1 MKKVIG
7 VLIILILMVQAN
19 LSIAATNKELEDQ
32 KNNIKNQQK
41 DLESKKE
48 QLQDDIDE
56 VQAQK
61 SDTLREVENLINEIS
76 SYEADIND
84 LQDKID
90 DLQTKIVDTEVAI
103 KEKEAQYTK
112 EKQLLDDRLL
122 AICEQGETR
131 YLDILLTSESLIDFI
146 SRYNI
151 ISEFVQSDTELLE
164 TIETQRKEIEAEK
177 SKLENDKKELDT
189 AQASLEAK
197 NSELKKAKSQKDS
210 QVKKLNAEEKEL
222 QKELEESEKKQKEA
236 DKEIKR
242 IEEEIR
248 KNNANNG
255 SASIIGKPS
264 ESGYIFPVAGL
275 SKNNINNKNY
285 PSYAGHTGVDVNL
298 NVIGKSV
305 VAVKDGTVVISK
317 AIYGSIKNYDSSG
330 NYIGSYSSYGE
341 YVVIDHHDGTMTLY
355 GHMKPGSRKV
365 SEGQKVKQ
373 GQVIGTVGNTGNC
386 QPRPSPSHPLN
397 GTHLHFEV
405 RINAKPV
412 NPLPYL
418 P

>member
-1 MKKVIG
+1 MKKIIG
-7 VLIILILMVQAN
+7 ILIILILMVQTN

-32 KNNIKNQQK
+32 KNDIKKQQEQEANK
-41 DLESKKE
+41 SE
-48 QLQDDIDE
+48 QLQDNIEE
-56 VQAQK
+56 VQAKK
-61 SDTLREVENLINEIS
+61 SETLKGIENLMNQIS
-76 SYEADIND
+76 SYETEIND

-90 DLQTKIVDTEVAI
+90 ALQNQINDAEVEI
-103 KEKEAQYTK
+103 KLKEAQYTK

-146 SRYNI
+146 SKYNI

-164 TIETQRKEIEAEK
+164 SIEVQRKEIEQGKA
-177 SKLENDKKELDT
+177 KLENDKTELDT
-189 AQASLEAK
+189 AQSSLESK
-197 NSELKKAKSQKDS
+197 NAELKKAKSQKDA
-210 QVKKLNAEEKEL
+210 QVKKLSAEEKEL

-236 DKEIKR
+236 NKA
-242 IEEEIR
+242 IEKINEQIR
-248 KNNANNG
+248 KNNENSNVTNIA
-255 SASIIGKPS
+255 GKPS
-264 ESGYIFPVAGL
+264 SSGYIFPVAGL
-275 SKNNINNKNY
+275 SKSNINNKNY
-285 PSYAGHTGVDVNL
+285 PSYAGHTGVDINL
-298 NVIGKSV
+298 NVVGKSV
-305 VAVKDGTVVISK
+305 VAVKDGTVVISE
-317 AIYGSIKNYDSSG
+317 AIKGSIKNYDSKG

-341 YVVIDHHDGTMTLY
+341 YIVIDHHDGTMTLY

-365 SEGQKVKQ
+365 SVGQKVKQ

-386 QPRPSPSHPLN
+386 QPRPTPSHPLN